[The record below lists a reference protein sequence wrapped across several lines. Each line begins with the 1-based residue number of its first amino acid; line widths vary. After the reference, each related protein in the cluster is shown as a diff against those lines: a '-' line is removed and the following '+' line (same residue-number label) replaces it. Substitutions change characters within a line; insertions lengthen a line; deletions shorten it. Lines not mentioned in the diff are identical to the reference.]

1 MTDNTNEAGAAD
13 AARAPLSLLSARY
26 SNLEGSA
33 AIGVTVE
40 AGEVLLTEAGTPAEW
55 AQLGDMEVAPFV
67 APIEPRRMTSLEF
80 LDLFTEAEQ
89 LAVVTASMHSP
100 QVNLWWTKL
109 TMATF
114 VDFGDPR
121 LAGGL
126 QALVVAGLLT
136 AERAQ
141 EVLA

>member
-1 MTDNTNEAGAAD
+1 MMFVERDEAGQIV
-13 AARAPLSLLSARY
+13 RAYTNPQNFPTDELEDDDVGLLAFLASL
-26 SNLEGSA
+26 E
-33 AIGVTVE
+33 
-40 AGEVLLTEAGTPAEW
+40 PA
-55 AQLGDMEVAPFV
+55 
-67 APIEPRRMTSLEF
+67 RRMTSLEF

-89 LAVVTASMHSP
+89 LAVITAAMSNP
-100 QVNLWWTKL
+100 QINLWWTKL

-114 VDFGDPR
+114 VDFSDPR

-126 QALVVAGLLT
+126 KALVAAGLLT